1 MNIGFDAKRA
11 FLNQTG
17 LGFYSR
23 NLISAVQELSSYQAI
38 LFTPRVKISFPL
50 SKSTKVITPPNML
63 PRFLASIWRSF
74 LIIFQKE
81 IRQVDIYHGLSGELP
96 FFLSHSVKKVVT
108 IHDILFERFP
118 ADYPCLDRWFARLKT
133 KNACRSADAIIAV
146 SQGTKQD
153 LIDFYNVNPEKIIVV
168 SVPVTISS
176 KAEIIKV
183 HSRPFIVMVSSFQS
197 RKNQILLIKAFESIA
212 DLVDFDL
219 ILIGKGAATLT
230 LCKDYVKNSKV
241 EPRVLFR
248 ETVSGNELPS
258 YYKQAIFSVY
268 ASLYEGF
275 GIPIVES
282 LGYGC
287 PILASDNMVHQE
299 VGGTA
304 AVYFKNGSLQD
315 LKDKILEM
323 RSNIQEHRSKVL
335 KNRNSI
341 LETYSPSHIGKQVL
355 AIYDSLYL

>member
-23 NLISAVQELSSYQAI
+23 NLISAVQELSSHSI
-38 LFTPRVKISFPL
+38 VLFTTRVKISFPI
-50 SKSTKVITPPNML
+50 SKSTKVITPPSML
-63 PRFLASIWRSF
+63 PRFLGSIWRSF
-74 LIIFQKE
+74 LITFQKE
-81 IRQVDIYHGLSGELP
+81 VRKTDIYHGLSGELP
-96 FFLSHSVKKVVT
+96 FFLSNSVKKVVT

-118 ADYPCLDRWFARLKT
+118 EDYPYLDRCFARLKT
-133 KNACRSADAIIAV
+133 KYACRTSDIIIAI
-146 SQGTKQD
+146 SEGTKQD
-153 LIDFYNVNPEKIIVV
+153 LIKWYGVHSEKIVVV

-176 KAEIIKV
+176 KVEILEI
-183 HSRPFIVMVSSFQS
+183 HSRPFIVMVASFQS
-197 RKNQILLIKAFESIA
+197 RKNQILLIKAFEAIA

-219 ILIGKGAATLT
+219 ILIGNGTEALT
-230 LCKDYVKNSKV
+230 SCKDYVKNSKV
-241 EPRVLFR
+241 KPRVLFR
-248 ETVSGNELPS
+248 ETVSNDELPS

-275 GIPIVES
+275 GIPIIES
-282 LGYGC
+282 IGYGC

-315 LKDKILEM
+315 LKDKILEI
-323 RSNIQEHRSKVL
+323 RLNIEEHRSKVL
-335 KNRNSI
+335 KIQNSI
-341 LETYSPSHIGKQVL
+341 MEKYSPSHIGRQVI
-355 AIYDSLYL
+355 AIYDSLS